1 VPIEWSWAILR
12 SELALKESAG
22 DIIATE
28 LDEGQVSVLDSVGD
42 DGVDSE
48 EEEIVIRI
56 AGSDGV
62 GGRIAGSAGG
72 ILFHGTEAGSDALEG
87 VIRGNWSLRN
97 RKNL

>member
-1 VPIEWSWAILR
+1 M
-12 SELALKESAG
+12 
-22 DIIATE
+22 
-28 LDEGQVSVLDSVGD
+28 
-42 DGVDSE
+42 
-48 EEEIVIRI
+48 IRI

-87 VIRGNWSLRN
+87 VIRGNLSLRN